1 MHCVEHWAKQNSKTS
16 PQSLFKTRWDTLG
29 NDWRHFL
36 NFEIFSIFLKIFE
49 GSTLHGTVGKNFSF
63 QKSPKTRLDTWERFG
78 KFKNFEIFS
87 IFFLNLFYVPS
98 SNFKSGKQ
106 NSNFLSPENWPH
118 IFKSRK
124 SEKPCMEHWAKQFG
138 KIASKHVQNKFGHI
152 WKRIWALLDF
162 WKFFDFFL

>member
-1 MHCVEHWAKQNSKTS
+1 MCRKTELIFLSSGDWTHNFQSRRSEMELRTLTLAVMPKNDCCVFCRQTELIFLVSGIWTLYFRSRKPEMHCVEHWAKQNSKTS

-36 NFEIFSIFLKIFE
+36 KFEIFSIFLKIFE

-87 IFFLNLFYVPS
+87 
-98 SNFKSGKQ
+98 
-106 NSNFLSPENWPH
+106 
-118 IFKSRK
+118 
-124 SEKPCMEHWAKQFG
+124 
-138 KIASKHVQNKFGHI
+138 
-152 WKRIWALLDF
+152 
-162 WKFFDFFL
+162 DFFLEFVLCTFLKF